1 MFPHLKVTLLDSLR
15 KRVDFLNYVMEKL
28 GLTGIEAIHGRAEDY
43 GRNMKYREQY
53 DLCVSRAV
61 ANLSTLSEYC
71 IPFVKQDGFFISY
84 KSGKAEDE
92 ILKAR
97 IAVKKLGGE
106 MKPVVSLFLPGTDV
120 ERIFIP
126 IKKIGKISEKSR
138 NAIKGTIEIRR
149 MNFRLK

>member
-1 MFPHLKVTLLDSLR
+1 M
-15 KRVDFLNYVMEKL
+15 
-28 GLTGIEAIHGRAEDY
+28 
-43 GRNMKYREQY
+43 
-53 DLCVSRAV
+53 
-61 ANLSTLSEYC
+61 
-71 IPFVKQDGFFISY
+71 KQDGFFISY

-126 IKKIGKISEKSR
+126 IKKIGITPEKYPRKAGMPS
-138 NAIKGTIEIRR
+138 KEP
-149 MNFRLK
+149 LK